1 MAAAKRHNLVLAA
14 RSPTLK
20 RADSQQY
27 EAVRPRVEHD
37 LELAEGTQDRV
48 TTDMQIV
55 GLLFGSA
62 DQEEPLGSLGR

>member
-1 MAAAKRHNLVLAA
+1 MAAAKCHSLVLAA

-20 RADSQQY
+20 RADSQHHK
-27 EAVRPRVEHD
+27 AVRPRAEHD
-37 LELAEGTQDRV
+37 LEMAAGPRDHL
-48 TTDMQIV
+48 TTDMQII